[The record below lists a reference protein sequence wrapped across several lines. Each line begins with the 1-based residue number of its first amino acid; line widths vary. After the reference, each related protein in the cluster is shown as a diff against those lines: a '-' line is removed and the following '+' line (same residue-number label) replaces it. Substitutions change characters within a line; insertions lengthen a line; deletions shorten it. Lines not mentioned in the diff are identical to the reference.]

1 MKKICGDFLVLTP
14 YKWIKNGCIYF
25 DKHIRA
31 ITNEYF
37 SSRQE
42 KETVII
48 THGLASTH
56 THLGL
61 YPVRS
66 SVAYGLD
73 LDSWV
78 KGYAWPWEKF
88 LIENPELSYYVA
100 ILAMRDMLSSGVTAF
115 ADMHFNEDKVA
126 KAVADVGMKGDLSVA
141 IMDGGVFSSFEEAL
155 ESNRQLIRT
164 VKSYEK
170 VTARFG
176 PCTPRLLTPNQFKL
190 VVEEARELGVG
201 IHTHIAEVVD
211 DEVWLKNKWKMRL
224 SEFLNYVELTSV
236 DAIVAHA
243 IWIHS
248 SIEKFVNSR
257 LWVSHPPRSNTFL
270 GDGKAPITE
279 LLALGGKVSLGI
291 DVAPTYSLRNDMV
304 AFLTLHYGGGR
315 NLGVDIAFSL
325 ATEGGYRALGLGTG
339 DIAVGEPA
347 DLVVWKVKNSVVHD
361 PVAEVVTGNPT
372 VGQVYVDGEL
382 VLDDGKLTCLG
393 FDKLAESEA
402 VLTEYLRMFKNLE

>member
-1 MKKICGDFLVLTP
+1 MKKVCGDFLVLTP
-14 YKWIKNGCIYF
+14 YKWVKDGCVYF
-25 DKHIRA
+25 DKDIRA
-31 ITNEYF
+31 ITNEF
-37 SSRQE
+37 SSGKRE
-42 KETVII
+42 KETIII

-66 SVAYGLD
+66 SVAYGLN

-88 LIENPELSYYVA
+88 LIENPELSYHVA
-100 ILAMRDMLSSGVTAF
+100 VLAIRDMLSSGVTAF
-115 ADMHFNEDKVA
+115 ADMHFNEEKVA
-126 KAVADVGMKGDLSVA
+126 EAVVDVGIKGDLSVA

-155 ESNRQLIRT
+155 ESNRRLIKA
-164 VKSYEK
+164 VEAYEK
-170 VTARFG
+170 VSARFG
-176 PCTPRLLTPNQFKL
+176 PCTPRLLTPDQFKL

-211 DEVWLKNKWKMRL
+211 DEVWLKNKWRMRL
-224 SEFLNYVELTSV
+224 PEFLDYVELSSV
-236 DAIVAHA
+236 DTIVAHA

-248 SIEKFVNSR
+248 SIEKFVNDR

-279 LLALGGKVSLGI
+279 LLALGGNVSLGI
-291 DVAPTYSLRNDMV
+291 DVAPTYSLRDDMT

-315 NLGVDIAFSL
+315 NLGVDVAFSL

-339 DIAVGEPA
+339 DIVVGEPA
-347 DLVVWKVKNSVVHD
+347 DLVVWKVKNSIVHD
-361 PVAEVVTGNPT
+361 PVSEIVVGNPT
-372 VGQVYVDGEL
+372 VSQVFVDGEL
-382 VLDDGKLTCLG
+382 VFEDGKLSWLG
-393 FDKLAESEA
+393 IDKLAESESA
-402 VLTEYLRMFKNLE
+402 LTEYLRIFKNLG